1 MSDNKIVGFT
11 CSAFD
16 LLHTGHVLMLKDAK
30 KHCDFLIVGLHSNPK
45 LDRPN
50 KNAPIQSL
58 NERKIQLKAVKY
70 IDEILIY
77 DTESDLYKILKKI
90 KPDLRILGSDY
101 KNKDFTGKDLNIPIY
116 FHERNHDFSSS
127 KLREKIY
134 KSSVNLSEKY
144 YKHFPFLKRIKKGPH
159 KGAL

>member
-1 MSDNKIVGFT
+1 MSDSKIVGFT

-16 LLHTGHVLMLKDAK
+16 LLHTGHVLMLEDAK
-30 KHCDFLIVGLHSNPK
+30 KHCDYLIVGLHSNPK

-50 KNAPIQSL
+50 KNSPIQSL

-77 DTESDLYKILKKI
+77 DTESDLYKILEKI

-101 KNKDFTGKDLNIPIY
+101 KNRDFTGKDLNIPIY

-127 KLREKIY
+127 NLRKKFI
-134 KSSVNLSEKY
+134 KVF
-144 YKHFPFLKRIKKGPH
+144 YKHSILISKLYLNLNI
-159 KGAL
+159 LVTNSINL

>member
-1 MSDNKIVGFT
+1 MSDSKIVGFT

-16 LLHTGHVLMLKDAK
+16 LLHAGHVLMLEDAK
-30 KHCDFLIVGLHSNPK
+30 RHCDYLIVGLHSNPK

-77 DTESDLYKILKKI
+77 DTESDLYKILEKI

-127 KLREKIY
+127 NLRKKIY
-134 KSSVNLSEKY
+134 KS
-144 YKHFPFLKRIKKGPH
+144 FL
-159 KGAL
+159 

>member
-16 LLHTGHVLMLKDAK
+16 LLHTGHVLMLEDAK
-30 KHCDFLIVGLHSNPK
+30 KHCDYLIVGLHSNPK

-50 KNAPIQSL
+50 KNSPIQSL

-77 DTESDLYKILKKI
+77 DTESDLYKILEKI

-101 KNKDFTGKDLNIPIY
+101 KNRDFTGKDLNIPIY

-127 KLREKIY
+127 NLRKKIY
-134 KSSVNLSEKY
+134 KS
-144 YKHFPFLKRIKKGPH
+144 FL
-159 KGAL
+159 

>member
-1 MSDNKIVGFT
+1 MSDSKIVGFT

-16 LLHTGHVLMLKDAK
+16 LLHTGHVLMLEDAK
-30 KHCDFLIVGLHSNPK
+30 KHCDYLIVGLHSNPK

-50 KNAPIQSL
+50 KNSPIQSL

-77 DTESDLYKILKKI
+77 DTESDLYKILEKI

-101 KNKDFTGKDLNIPIY
+101 KNRDFTGKDLNIPIY

-127 KLREKIY
+127 NLRKKIY
-134 KSSVNLSEKY
+134 KS
-144 YKHFPFLKRIKKGPH
+144 FL
-159 KGAL
+159 

>member
-1 MSDNKIVGFT
+1 MSDSKIVGFT

-16 LLHTGHVLMLKDAK
+16 LLHTGHVLMLEDAK
-30 KHCDFLIVGLHSNPK
+30 RHCDYLIVGLHSNPK

-77 DTESDLYKILKKI
+77 DTESDLYKILEKI

-127 KLREKIY
+127 NLRKKIY
-134 KSSVNLSEKY
+134 KS
-144 YKHFPFLKRIKKGPH
+144 FL
-159 KGAL
+159 

>member
-1 MSDNKIVGFT
+1 MSNSKIVGFT

-16 LLHTGHVLMLKDAK
+16 LLHTGHVLMLEDAK
-30 KHCDFLIVGLHSNPK
+30 KHCDYLIVGLHSNPK

-50 KNAPIQSL
+50 KNSPIQSL
-58 NERKIQLKAVKY
+58 NERKIQLKDFVKY

-101 KNKDFTGKDLNIPIY
+101 KNRDFTGKDLNIPIY
-116 FHERNHDFSSS
+116 FHEETTTFQ
-127 KLREKIY
+127 
-134 KSSVNLSEKY
+134 
-144 YKHFPFLKRIKKGPH
+144 
-159 KGAL
+159 ALI